1 MRMNKVIIDTM
12 EPEDETNLM
21 TVTMDFEGDE
31 CFMLELDENINGSWI
46 PESDINKIIKVLQQ
60 AKRINKAGVVK

>member
-12 EPEDETNLM
+12 EPEDECNLM
-21 TVTMDFEGDE
+21 TITMDFEDDE

-46 PESDINKIIKVLQQ
+46 PESDINKIIKVLQR